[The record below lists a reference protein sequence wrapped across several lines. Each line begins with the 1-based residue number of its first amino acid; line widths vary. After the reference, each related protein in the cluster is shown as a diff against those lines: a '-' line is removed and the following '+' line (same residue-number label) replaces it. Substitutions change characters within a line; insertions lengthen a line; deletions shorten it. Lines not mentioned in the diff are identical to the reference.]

1 MYNIYRLPNVYLY
14 TMPYGVYSVQCTQYS
29 IHYTVHTIHYTVYIR
44 TPCFIQVQEIQ
55 CTPAMFT
62 VYIENTAKTVC
73 ISCNIAIYLV
83 QYR

>member
-1 MYNIYRLPNVYLY
+1 MAYA
-14 TMPYGVYSVQCTQYS
+14 MYSVQCTQYS
-29 IHYTVHTIHYTVYIR
+29 IHYTVYTIQYTLYTIEYIYEHHALYR
-44 TPCFIQVQEIQ
+44 CRKYSVHLQ
-55 CTPAMFT
+55 CTPTMYT